1 MEHLNLT
8 DLQGRTNFFQQ
19 GILFNLHFWEMQV
32 KATSTDITALDEERD
47 NIIRGI
53 RFALDI
59 KEAWSFVYDLIITFS
74 PYMERWGQWQAWASV
89 LNQAIRI
96 SQQIQDNQSA
106 VRLLVMLARLSQR
119 QGDFPRVVSNYRQ
132 VIHLAGRIG
141 DLENKARACS
151 NLSFMYTELGYWWR
165 AEILGC
171 YALAVFNDLAHAH
184 GVAHTESHLGSLA
197 TRRGRWELARQH
209 FERACTL
216 WQEMED
222 HHSLMRGLTNL
233 GGLFCDMKQS
243 DKALPPLHQAL
254 DLAKL
259 TGEEAEIGLIY
270 INLGAA
276 YRFLGDTATA
286 ASYAWQAE
294 HIFRRFDNFVGQAMV
309 QDNLGLGCLDERKW
323 AEAASYLETAL
334 KMWRQ
339 LENRWGE
346 VRNLT
351 YWVEYELVQENYFQ
365 AAKRIAEV
373 EQRLGEY
380 GLKCQGPYW
389 QSLLDKC
396 RNGLADNKK
405 TSEALETSEVSTTTT

>member
-1 MEHLNLT
+1 MEARLTYKPDHHTALFWQRVVANLT
-8 DLQGRTNFFQQ
+8 YWHQYVSTHCQNPAVLQQEYTQIINA
-19 GILFNLHFWEMQV
+19 LDYALEL
-32 KATSTDITALDEERD
+32 KATWPKVLQLLELLI
-47 NIIRGI
+47 
-53 RFALDI
+53 
-59 KEAWSFVYDLIITFS
+59 SF
-74 PYMERWGQWQAWASV
+74 MERSGRWEVWRRL
-89 LNQAIRI
+89 LNRAVYRAR
-96 SQQIQDNQSA
+96 QIQDNQSA

-119 QGDFPRVVSNYRQ
+119 QGDFPKVVSNYRQ

-276 YRFLGDTATA
+276 YRFMGDTATA

-309 QDNLGLGCLDERKW
+309 QDNLGLGYLDEQKW
-323 AEAASYLETAL
+323 PEAASYLETGL

-351 YWVEYELVQENYFQ
+351 YWVEYELAQENYSQ
-365 AAKRIAEV
+365 AAKRITGV
-373 EQRLGEY
+373 EQRLDEY
-380 GLKCQGPYW
+380 GLKYQGPYW

-396 RNGLADNKK
+396 RNGLTDNKK